1 MKDHPDET
9 PLLWLENKPER
20 APEEVDGSLTI
31 KRTFALGQITAFD
44 IADILSSISFL
55 IGSIL
60 FYPCFINLG
69 GVESVGRFVAAWLFV
84 VGSVLML
91 ILTIRDLQIV
101 VSALRKLDLVTAAVT
116 ISTEG
121 KRKTIIKLL
130 EQSTVKKE
138 EMVNLVLYV
147 ASAVLSIM
155 GSIFFLPDL
164 YAESAT
170 LGVTLF
176 IAGCL
181 CQITAALWSTGML
194 LTQGEMKRVKDV
206 MIIFLPF
213 VGSLLFLIGCLF
225 FYPRYQNDAFDTIYA
240 TTYFVVGSA
249 MFLLSS
255 LMKII
260 VLSADFETTEPTFQG
275 REQMILLT
283 RRPRIDR

>member
-55 IGSIL
+55 IGSIP

-101 VSALRKLDLVTAAVT
+101 VSALRKLEWVTAAVT

-225 FYPRYQNDAFDTIYA
+225 FYPRYQNDVFDTIYA

-249 MFLLSS
+249 VFLLSS